1 MLHCVLESG
10 VFMVKAD
17 IIRSVKELMSRNLD
31 YIEIAHRLHL
41 DPYLVQ
47 SIIDTINGKTRKK

>member
-1 MLHCVLESG
+1 
-10 VFMVKAD
+10 MVKAD

-31 YIEIAHRLHL
+31 CIEIAHRLHL

-47 SIIDTINGKTRKK
+47 SIIDTINGLLT